1 MMNIMAILNSIS
13 DSVVLITGGSKG
25 IGFATATEA
34 LRSGASKV
42 VIVARQSSDLENA
55 TNELIGMAKTPDQ
68 VVAIVADL
76 SQVDGPAVVLDALS
90 QQGIKVDFFINNAG
104 FTKPATI
111 FEATFSDFQTTINV
125 NLYAP
130 FLLIQGLLK
139 QSHPLNT
146 IVNIAS
152 TAGIKGRAGWATY
165 SASKAALI
173 AFSESLKEDLSASGI
188 NVVCL
193 SPGRCATDLRK
204 ILAPDENPLD
214 IMQPSQVAKIIM
226 VYLSDLGRLIDSDN
240 TVVRF

>member
-1 MMNIMAILNSIS
+1 MMNIMAILNSVS
-13 DSVVLITGGSKG
+13 NSVVLITGGSKG
-25 IGFATATEA
+25 IGFATAKEA

-42 VIVARQSSDLENA
+42 IIVARQSLDLQNA
-55 TNELIGMAKTPDQ
+55 TKELIKMAKTPDQ

-76 SQVDGPAVVLDALS
+76 SKVEGPAVVLDALS

-111 FEATFSDFQTTINV
+111 YEATFADFQTTINV

-152 TAGIKGRAGWATY
+152 TAGINGRAGWATY

-173 AFSESLKEDLSASGI
+173 AFSESLKEDLHASGI

-204 ILAPDENPLD
+204 ILAPNENPSD
-214 IMQPSQVAKIIM
+214 IMQPSHVAKIIM

-240 TVVRF
+240 TVVRL